1 MITKENG
8 LRYAKLIHVSVDNG
22 KTENSNKV
30 YIMEELS
37 DGRIKC
43 EYGRVG
49 KALTTEYKP
58 SNKWDSVLKQKL
70 SKTKGY
76 TDVTELLVT
85 KEEVLDD
92 NTTKDNKV
100 DAIKDAIV
108 KKLIEELMAFANK
121 SIQKNYK
128 VTQEAV
134 SEQQVNAAQDVITQ
148 ISGLINIGVDIKH
161 VNDLLLKLYTI
172 IPRKMDNVK
181 DHLMSHINDKDSLIV
196 AQRLIDSEQS
206 ALDTMAGQVQLI
218 KQQKEAAEK
227 AKVESESEKT
237 TKKKKKIEVTILDQ
251 MGLSVEVEK
260 DSDTL
265 ALITKLMGPNANQI
279 KKVFKVVN
287 SKTQAKFD
295 NNFSKADIKKKR
307 FYFHGSRNENYL
319 NLIQAGMLIRPS
331 CAIHTGSMFGD
342 GAYFSSKAKKSIG
355 YTSLRGSYWAGG
367 VDNKAYLALF
377 DVHVGN
383 QKHIYKHDSSCYKIN
398 YKDLKKEGFDSVYAH
413 GGADLINDEFVI
425 YNTNQCTISHLIEI
439 TN

>member
-22 KTENSNKV
+22 KTDNSNKV

-49 KALTTEYKP
+49 KNLVTEYKP

-85 KEEVLDD
+85 KEEVIDD
-92 NTTKDNKV
+92 NTPKDNKV

-128 VTQEAV
+128 VTQESV

-161 VNDLLLKLYTI
+161 VNDLLLRLYTI
-172 IPRKMDNVK
+172 IPRRMDNVK
-181 DHLMSHINDKDSLIV
+181 DHLMSPITKDTLAD
-196 AQRLIDSEQS
+196 AQRIVENEQS
-206 ALDTMAGQVQLI
+206 TLDTMAGQVQLI

-227 AKVESESEKT
+227 AKADAAENKGKKT
-237 TKKKKKIEVTILDQ
+237 KAKEVTILDQ
-251 MGLSVEVEK
+251 MGLTVEVENDK
-260 DSDTL
+260 DTL
-265 ALITKLMGPNANQI
+265 DLIKKLMGPNANQM
-279 KKVFKVVN
+279 KKVFKVIN
-287 SKTQAKFD
+287 NKTQAKFD
-295 NNFSKADIKKKR
+295 AHMAKVEVKKKR
-307 FYFHGSRNENYL
+307 LYWHGSRNENWFNIL
-319 NLIQAGMLIRPS
+319 QTGLLIRPS
-331 CAIHTGSMFGD
+331 GAVHTGSMFGD
-342 GAYFSSKAKKSIG
+342 GIYFADKAQKSIG
-355 YTSLRGSYWAGG
+355 YTSLRGSYWAHGG
-367 VDNKAYLALF
+367 DNKAFLALF
-377 DVHVGN
+377 DVHLGK
-383 QKHIYKHDSSCYKIN
+383 QKEILHHSSSCYSLSDKVLN
-398 YKDLKKEGFDSVYAH
+398 KEGYDSVFAK
-413 GGADLINDEFVI
+413 GGADLRNNEYIVYRSE
-425 YNTNQCTISHLIEI
+425 QCTVSHLIEI
-439 TN
+439 S